1 VRDCTNSLR
10 GNEEERIDV
19 LFRAF
24 RDACPTPEASANF
37 MPTLWGRIESRQ
49 NFTFSFRRMA
59 NGFVAA
65 AAALT
70 IALGVYMSMPH
81 SRAVNSS
88 ETYIEALAD
97 AHPLDTPDIVAS
109 ARLDLS
115 GR

>member
-1 VRDCTNSLR
+1 
-10 GNEEERIDV
+10 
-19 LFRAF
+19 
-24 RDACPTPEASANF
+24 
-37 MPTLWGRIESRQ
+37 
-49 NFTFSFRRMA
+49 MA

-81 SRAVNSS
+81 SSAVNST

-97 AHPLDTPDIVAS
+97 THPLDAPDIVAS

-115 GR
+115 GRLADSWLAPNCPHLPPSLALLSGVVLGGFA